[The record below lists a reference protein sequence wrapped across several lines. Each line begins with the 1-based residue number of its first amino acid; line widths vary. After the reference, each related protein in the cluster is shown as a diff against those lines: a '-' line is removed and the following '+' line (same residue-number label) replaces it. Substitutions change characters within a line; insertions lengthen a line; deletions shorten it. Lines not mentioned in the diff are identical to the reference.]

1 MFLYKKEIT
10 KNCINDLYCVTINFR
25 KIMDNNSNQNQT
37 VPQNPQQII
46 INNQPPQKNG
56 IGTAGFVLAILGLVF
71 CWAPI
76 LCWILWALGAI
87 FSFVGVFRKPKGLSI
102 AGLIIS
108 VINLIIL
115 ISMLGA
121 IGAALASSSSE
132 LDSISSTLDSIDSL
146 VNVL

>member
-1 MFLYKKEIT
+1 
-10 KNCINDLYCVTINFR
+10 
-25 KIMDNNSNQNQT
+25 MDNNLDQNQS

-76 LCWILWALGAI
+76 LCWILWILGAV
-87 FSFVGVFRKPKGLSI
+87 FSFVGVFKKPKGLAI

-121 IGAALASSSSE
+121 LGAALANSGSE
-132 LDSISSTLDSIDSL
+132 LDSISTALDSIDSL
-146 VNVL
+146 INVQ